1 MRLSGIMVTHQCE
14 QFDYCY
20 REALQSLIETC
31 DEVIV
36 VDGKSTD
43 GTRDVLSSLPVTVI
57 DADWSPVPGTVG
69 KWLSDLYNLAKSKAS
84 GQFQLG
90 LQADEVLHEIDR
102 NAIRSLDYHT
112 SFKRLNF
119 WRDPQHYLAPGLV
132 CGHRV
137 FRYGTHEVKFVGDAE
152 GMESHVRRDNSAVC
166 IFHYGFLR
174 KTENL
179 IAKSISFEEEV
190 FNTHNPLFDRM
201 KMEGRRPFD
210 EFYSELIPYN
220 GPHPKYAWEWLEER
234 GYNSGR
240 YLAAQGIISLIKP
253 EWTGVEIGVFRGD
266 SSKLLLSR
274 CRFMFL
280 IDPCIPYEGNPDSTV
295 YAVEQDVRRN
305 LNGRN
310 NYHFIRGMSHEV
322 EDQISEVDFVF
333 IDGNHTYEYVRK
345 DIELYWPKVRSGG
358 FISGHDFGE
367 GFPGVVQAVTEF
379 SARTN
384 LPFSI
389 HQDCWIIHKP

>member
-1 MRLSGIMVTHQCE
+1 
-14 QFDYCY
+14 
-20 REALQSLIETC
+20 
-31 DEVIV
+31 
-36 VDGKSTD
+36 
-43 GTRDVLSSLPVTVI
+43 
-57 DADWSPVPGTVG
+57 
-69 KWLSDLYNLAKSKAS
+69 
-84 GQFQLG
+84 
-90 LQADEVLHEIDR
+90 
-102 NAIRSLDYHT
+102 
-112 SFKRLNF
+112 
-119 WRDPQHYLAPGLV
+119 
-132 CGHRV
+132 
-137 FRYGTHEVKFVGDAE
+137 
-152 GMESHVRRDNSAVC
+152 
-166 IFHYGFLR
+166 
-174 KTENL
+174 
-179 IAKSISFEEEV
+179 
-190 FNTHNPLFDRM
+190 
-201 KMEGRRPFD
+201 
-210 EFYSELIPYN
+210 
-220 GPHPKYAWEWLEER
+220 
-234 GYNSGR
+234 
-240 YLAAQGIISLIKP
+240 
-253 EWTGVEIGVFRGD
+253 
-266 SSKLLLSR
+266 
-274 CRFMFL
+274 MFL